1 MSQKPI
7 DNARR
12 RLLRGAAAA
21 APAVFTLPAGA
32 SLPMGSFGSSCAVPG
47 KQRGPAPA
55 NMTANPDKWVR
66 VQLQVYEVKL
76 DGSSGKRD
84 AVKIADAWYDANTGG
99 RIAFIKDS
107 ELAKP
112 PRYKYG
118 LVDYS
123 PRSSGRHA
131 YYPQHSVQTPVPG
144 HSCWN
149 SLNPGNHISA
159 DNVLR

>member
-1 MSQKPI
+1 MSKKPI

-21 APAVFTLPAGA
+21 PAVFTLPASA
-32 SLPMGSFGSSCAVPG
+32 SVPMGSFSDCAAG
-47 KQRGPAPA
+47 ATKRMAPPE

-66 VQLQVYEVKL
+66 VQLQVHEVEIQ
-76 DGSSGKRD
+76 GVRGKRD
-84 AVKIADAWYDANTGG
+84 AVKIAHDWYDANSGG
-99 RIAFIKDS
+99 RLALVKSS
-107 ELAKP
+107 EVAKP

-123 PRSSGRHA
+123 PGSSGRHA